1 MDGLIS
7 GGALTWVFTVYKKFD
22 VSTGPCLLRQVVDS
36 VLINYNLGN
45 TLNELYKGVF
55 NSE

>member
-7 GGALTWVFTVYKKFD
+7 WGALTWGFTVYKKFD
-22 VSTGPCLLRQVVDS
+22 VSAGPCLLRQVIDS

>member
-1 MDGLIS
+1 MGFYGLY
-7 GGALTWVFTVYKKFD
+7 GK
-22 VSTGPCLLRQVVDS
+22 VVDS

>member
-1 MDGLIS
+1 M
-7 GGALTWVFTVYKKFD
+7 
-22 VSTGPCLLRQVVDS
+22 VDS

-55 NSE
+55 NSELKPILLIRPSGYIV